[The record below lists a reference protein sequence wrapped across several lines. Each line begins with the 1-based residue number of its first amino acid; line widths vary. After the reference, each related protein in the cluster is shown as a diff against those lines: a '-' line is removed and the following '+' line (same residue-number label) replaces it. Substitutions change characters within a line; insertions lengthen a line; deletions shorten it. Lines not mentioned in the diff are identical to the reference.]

1 MNIKVVSAIA
11 LIVAIFFLV
20 LCNLIYIIYNM
31 YKGKAKL
38 KESIQKAKQKRIED
52 DEKERQEEEE
62 RKAKKKKQEE
72 EFTSMINSNICN
84 YYYFL
89 FIFGIC
95 FIYRWRCDYRIA

>member
-20 LCNLIYIIYNM
+20 LANLIYIGYNM

-38 KESIQKAKQKRIED
+38 KESIVKAKAKRIED
-52 DEKERQEEEE
+52 EEKEKQEEEE

-72 EFTSMINSNICN
+72 EFTSMIKLN
-84 YYYFL
+84 Y
-89 FIFGIC
+89 
-95 FIYRWRCDYRIA
+95 